1 MAKRKK
7 QGTAQERVRAAAGM
21 RAMQKHLKEAV
32 RLAKAG
38 ACGRA
43 AGAYSKGVY
52 AAQTSL
58 AYSLQGKM
66 HRPRTQAHLK
76 IVRHCPQ
83 IAFR

>member
-7 QGTAQERVRAAAGM
+7 AGTAAERARAAQGM
-21 RAMQKHLKEAV
+21 KSMRRHLQEAV

-43 AGAYSKGVY
+43 AGAYTKAVY

-76 IVRHCPQ
+76 IQQHCPQ
-83 IAFR
+83 ISFR